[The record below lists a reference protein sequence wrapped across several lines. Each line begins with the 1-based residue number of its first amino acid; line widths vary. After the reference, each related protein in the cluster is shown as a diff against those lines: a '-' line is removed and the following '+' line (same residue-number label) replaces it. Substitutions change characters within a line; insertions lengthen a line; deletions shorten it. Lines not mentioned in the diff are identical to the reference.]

1 MARFK
6 PNLRRAFCGA
16 LRGLDADCV
25 ACGSKVFLGLGFA
38 GGGMGFDCAFVPCIQ
53 RVTRHLKRLPVLALP
68 ESWWGHPLFL

>member
-1 MARFK
+1 VLFRS
-6 PNLRRAFCGA
+6 
-16 LRGLDADCV
+16 GLDADCV